1 MLNSKVVKSEKNS
14 EKKITPI
21 KLLSWLVR
29 CLRNIQICLTRVCP
43 QRHLHH
49 PTLQVQQ
56 SEQGQQSL
64 LSVHYEVGN
73 LGETYSGC
81 KNS

>member
-1 MLNSKVVKSEKNS
+1 MLNSKVVESENS
-14 EKKITPI
+14 EEKITPV

-29 CLRNIQICLTRVCP
+29 WLRNVQICLTRMCP

-49 PTLQVQQ
+49 PILQVQQ

-64 LSVHYEVGN
+64 LKVYYELGN

>member
-1 MLNSKVVKSEKNS
+1 MLNSKVVKSENS

-49 PTLQVQQ
+49 PILQVQQ
-56 SEQGQQSL
+56 REQGQQSL
-64 LSVHYEVGN
+64 LSVHYELGN

>member
-1 MLNSKVVKSEKNS
+1 MLNSKVVESENS
-14 EKKITPI
+14 EKKITPV

-29 CLRNIQICLTRVCP
+29 WLRNVQICLTRMCP

-64 LSVHYEVGN
+64 LSVHYELGN
-73 LGETYSGC
+73 LEETYSGC